1 MNTEAIRQTLENI
14 RAQID
19 SLFTGRS
26 PPEQDHAAQLL
37 ALRTDITTLA
47 VLAEGRLA
55 ERQAAE
61 NARNE
66 AEWQLGLKQA
76 ELAALESRIESKDRL
91 LNSQETTFR
100 IAIAI
105 LEERARNAEARAADF
120 EAQCGRRDEDVRN
133 VRDEVS
139 KLERENSSLFY
150 SVREQKELV
159 AAREKTIREHEAT
172 INRLKEQVTTITK
185 DKLRAEDSLMKT
197 EQELTGAKSKH
208 EAEIYNLQKSACH
221 GECQIKLLQAE
232 MRHQEEVSQLMED
245 ALKSQVQN
253 HEQKLAVETQHKESL
268 KSLLAQEAT
277 KNNELRED
285 NNDLDKKM
293 TQLDVEKARLT
304 EEVEGLKR
312 QLCEAESTIQTLKGE
327 IQSLQGENLRL
338 RLEITELRV
347 KVKTL
352 EEKLDAAQKQIDEL
366 KEELQAETQKREELV
381 KDYEK
386 RLGEQAQAHHRALEE
401 LRKAH
406 DVELKKLQEQHQTRL
421 NDWMQQIYEARQE
434 RDAAR
439 DRATQLANECNDLR
453 VELSAKQMALDLA
466 MNRLA
471 QLDPQA

>member
-1 MNTEAIRQTLENI
+1 
-14 RAQID
+14 
-19 SLFTGRS
+19 
-26 PPEQDHAAQLL
+26 
-37 ALRTDITTLA
+37 
-47 VLAEGRLA
+47 
-55 ERQAAE
+55 
-61 NARNE
+61 
-66 AEWQLGLKQA
+66 
-76 ELAALESRIESKDRL
+76 
-91 LNSQETTFR
+91 
-100 IAIAI
+100 
-105 LEERARNAEARAADF
+105 
-120 EAQCGRRDEDVRN
+120 
-133 VRDEVS
+133 
-139 KLERENSSLFY
+139 
-150 SVREQKELV
+150 
-159 AAREKTIREHEAT
+159 
-172 INRLKEQVTTITK
+172 
-185 DKLRAEDSLMKT
+185 
-197 EQELTGAKSKH
+197 
-208 EAEIYNLQKSACH
+208 
-221 GECQIKLLQAE
+221 
-232 MRHQEEVSQLMED
+232 
-245 ALKSQVQN
+245 
-253 HEQKLAVETQHKESL
+253 
-268 KSLLAQEAT
+268 
-277 KNNELRED
+277 
-285 NNDLDKKM
+285 M